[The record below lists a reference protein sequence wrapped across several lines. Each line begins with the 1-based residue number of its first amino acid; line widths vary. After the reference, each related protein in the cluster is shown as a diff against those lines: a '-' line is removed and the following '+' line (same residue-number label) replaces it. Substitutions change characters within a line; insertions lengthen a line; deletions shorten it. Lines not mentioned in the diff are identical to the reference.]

1 MIKQYSTSQGY
12 FFAKII
18 DDLIQSNIPDTQKN
32 RPMPIVSRLMISNL
46 MIKKN
51 MCKNII
57 EKIRANRNFLNL
69 SNTINI
75 ILRILSAF

>member
-75 ILRILSAF
+75 ILRIRSAF

>member
-18 DDLIQSNIPDTQKN
+18 DDLIESNVKDIQKN
-32 RPMPIVSRLMISNL
+32 RQMLIVSRLMISNL
-46 MIKKN
+46 TIKKN

-57 EKIRANRNFLNL
+57 EKIKANQNFLNL

-75 ILRILSAF
+75 ILKILSVF